1 MLFAKKQGEI
11 YRNVDV
17 LKKTCYIK
25 NKITLIKNNQ
35 QKEVKEME
43 GYKRIESIIKL
54 KMLEKKGLV
63 VLFLLFLMNVAGFFL
78 EPSVLYEIGMLV
90 SLVSMTYLL
99 VDYKGY

>member
-1 MLFAKKQGEI
+1 
-11 YRNVDV
+11 
-17 LKKTCYIK
+17 
-25 NKITLIKNNQ
+25 
-35 QKEVKEME
+35 ME

-63 VLFLLFLMNVAGFFL
+63 ALFLLFLMNVAGFFL